1 MSVDYD
7 KLNKDLD
14 DKHEDVRRALASYSN
29 VLAAAVMLTKDKERE
44 HHAASQ
50 VQVESAKRV
59 LWMD

>member
-1 MSVDYD
+1 MSYD
-7 KLNKDLD
+7 KDKLEQDLNDL
-14 DKHEDVRRALASYSN
+14 HEAVRMALAKYN
-29 VLAAAVMLTKDKERE
+29 GALTAAVILTKGKERE